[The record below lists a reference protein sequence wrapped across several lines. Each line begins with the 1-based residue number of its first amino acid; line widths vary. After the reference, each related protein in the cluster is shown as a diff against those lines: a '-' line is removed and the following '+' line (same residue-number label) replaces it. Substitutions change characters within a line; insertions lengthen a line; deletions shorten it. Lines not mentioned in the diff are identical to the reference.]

1 MSDSSVA
8 MNPTG
13 GAGARHG
20 LTQPALQV
28 DLMQA
33 VVAPDN
39 MRAAWARVKSNKG
52 APGIDGMPIGDFPA
66 FARTHW
72 PMIRQALLD
81 GSYRPQPVRRVLI
94 PKPGGG
100 ERALGIPNVIDRLMK
115 PSHRASIDTDLR
127 SAFLGI
133 ELWVSPEAQRPWSS
147 QAGTGLHQGRPPHR
161 R

>member
-13 GAGARHG
+13 GDNARHG

-33 VVAPDN
+33 VVAPEN

-52 APGIDGMPIGDFPA
+52 APGIDGMPIEDFPA

-72 PMIRQALLD
+72 ATIRQALLD
-81 GSYRPQPVRRVLI
+81 GCYRPQPVRWVL
-94 PKPGGG
+94 
-100 ERALGIPNVIDRLMK
+100 L
-115 PSHRASIDTDLR
+115 
-127 SAFLGI
+127 
-133 ELWVSPEAQRPWSS
+133 SS
-147 QAGTGLHQGRPPHR
+147 REYKRQTGLEKMNGRGEAISEVLRVAPRYAHAISRPSAMGALLCR
-161 R
+161 CA